1 MKTTV
6 KFVATILLS
15 TSLIFGACK
24 KKKVTEEQDQ
34 EVSGDNTQ
42 MESEE
47 AQYRDEEAGAGADC
61 NFDWSQVTGTCATI
75 TQSSV
80 DFPKVVT
87 IDYGITGCTDAKGRL
102 KKGKI
107 IFSMSANIHTLGA
120 TRDVTFDGFSVNGKS
135 ITGARHAENIGE
147 NANGNIEIR
156 VTGSINAV
164 NAEGK
169 THSRTFNRVR
179 EWTAGYATCTHTDD
193 EYSITGTGTCT
204 NKNGVTKN
212 WIITSPLIVKPGICN
227 YIMSGVINIGT
238 ETRGA
243 IINFGEGSCDNLAT
257 LLNKRTNVTYTI
269 NLDTHQIQ

>member
-6 KFVATILLS
+6 KFGATLLLAS
-15 TSLIFGACK
+15 ILIFGACK
-24 KKKVTEEQDQ
+24 KKKVVNEQD
-34 EVSGDNTQ
+34 EDISGNNTQ

-47 AQYRDEEAGAGADC
+47 AQYRDEEAGASADC

-80 DFPKVVT
+80 EYPKVVT
-87 IDYGITGCTDAKGRL
+87 IDYGTTGCTDAKGRL

-107 IFSMSANIHTLGA
+107 IFSISANRHTVGA
-120 TRDVTFDGFSVNGKS
+120 TRIVTFEGFSVNGKS
-135 ITGARHAENIGE
+135 ITGTRQAENIGE

-156 VTGSINAV
+156 VTGSITAV

-193 EYSITGTGTCT
+193 EFSITGSGTCT
-204 NKNGVTKN
+204 NNNGVTRN
-212 WIITSPLIVKPGICN
+212 WIITSPLIVKPATCD

-243 IINFGEGSCDNLAT
+243 IINYGTGTCDNLAT
-257 LLNKRTNVTYTI
+257 LLNKRTNVTYI
-269 NLDTHQIQ
+269 LNLDTHQIQ